1 MTKLMRERST
11 RVLLGML
18 AIAGLLMSAYLTWVH
33 LLGLS
38 PVCLSGNGG
47 CETVQSSRYTDI
59 LGVPIAALGMGGYV
73 GLLLSALL
81 RGEGGTL
88 LGLFV
93 TLVSVLFSAYLTYL
107 ELFVIYAI
115 CQWCVTSA
123 VLMTAAF
130 ILCVV
135 RISQLRKKRYW

>member
-1 MTKLMRERST
+1 MSERST
-11 RVLLGML
+11 RVLLGAL
-18 AIAGLLMSAYLTWVH
+18 AMAGLLMSAYLTWVH

-47 CETVQSSRYTDI
+47 CETVQSSRYAEI
-59 LGVPIAALGMGGYV
+59 LGVPVAALGMGGYA
-73 GLLLSALL
+73 GLLLSAVL
-81 RGEGGTL
+81 RGEGGAL

-115 CQWCVTSA
+115 CQWCVSSA
-123 VLMTAAF
+123 ALMAAAF
-130 ILCVV
+130 ILCVI

>member
-1 MTKLMRERST
+1 MNERST
-11 RVLLGML
+11 RVLLVVL
-18 AIAGLLMSAYLTWVH
+18 AVAGLLMSAYLTWVH
-33 LLGLS
+33 LLGLP

-47 CETVQSSRYTDI
+47 CETVQSSRYAEI
-59 LGVPIAALGMGGYV
+59 LGVPVAALGMGGYAGV
-73 GLLLSALL
+73 LLSAVL
-81 RGEGGTL
+81 RGEAGAL

-123 VLMTAAF
+123 ALMTTAF